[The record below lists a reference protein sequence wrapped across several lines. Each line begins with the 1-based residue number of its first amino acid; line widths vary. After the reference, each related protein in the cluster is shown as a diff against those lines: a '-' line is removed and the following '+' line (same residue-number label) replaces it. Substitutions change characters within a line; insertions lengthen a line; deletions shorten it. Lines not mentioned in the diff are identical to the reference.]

1 MSVVTVSRQ
10 LGSHGR
16 HIAEEVAARLS
27 AVCVDKEVLAAMAQQ
42 EGVSVEMIV
51 QAEKRLISRPVLVSE
66 EMKSLFAAQAR
77 KQGGLADVNS
87 FVTQLSA
94 AIRALADQDNVVFVG
109 RGTQL
114 LLAEYPQALHV
125 RIYAPLEVR
134 ADRIQQSRELSSQ
147 ETALQVVRQADE
159 QRNDWFRHFFPGTS
173 WKDSRYYHLMINTA
187 RIPEEVAVEI
197 IVQAARSTAA

>member
-1 MSVVTVSRQ
+1 MTVVTISRQ

-16 HIAEEVAARLS
+16 HIAEEVATRLA
-27 AVCVDKEVLAAMAQQ
+27 AVCVDKEVLAEMARQ
-42 EGVSVEMIV
+42 EGVSVDMIV
-51 QAEKRLISRPVLVSE
+51 QAEKQLISRPVFVSE

-87 FVTQLSA
+87 FVTQLGA
-94 AIRALADQDNVVFVG
+94 AIRALADQDNVVFLG

-114 LLAEYPQALHV
+114 LLADYPQALHV

-134 ADRIQQSRELSSQ
+134 AARIQQSHGLSSQ
-147 ETALQVVRQADE
+147 EMALKVVRQADE

-173 WKDSRYYHLMINTA
+173 WKDARYYHLMINTM
-187 RIPEEVAVEI
+187 RIPEAI
-197 IVQAARSTAA
+197 AIDMIVQAARPTAE